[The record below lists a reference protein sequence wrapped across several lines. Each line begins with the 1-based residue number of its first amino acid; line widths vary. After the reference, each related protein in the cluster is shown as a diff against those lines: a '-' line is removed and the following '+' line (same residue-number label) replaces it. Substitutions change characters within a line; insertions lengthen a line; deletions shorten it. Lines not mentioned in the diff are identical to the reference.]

1 MLTRFF
7 KIIFDAALKANR
19 PVKRGIQATFDS
31 VIIFVALCMAMATR
45 LESLSF
51 LSGWDVYLA
60 FVVTLVPT
68 IYLFLRFGLYRA
80 FLRHVSTEVAVII
93 AIGSTISAGI
103 MLGVKVIFGLAIP
116 LSVPVTFAAFLFIAI
131 AGTRFTL
138 RSLFRKSMGGERQN
152 IAIYGAGAAGAQT
165 FQSLKAGSNYRVR
178 LVIDDSINIQ
188 GGSLFGQR
196 IYSFD
201 DAISQFRALNIDTVL
216 LAIPSASRAQRQ
228 TIITKLVDIGVRVK
242 TIPGLASLI
251 DGSAEIVELKNVAIE
266 DLLGR
271 EPVAPDP
278 DLMNAAIKDKV
289 VLVTGAGGS
298 IGSELC
304 RQIIRWQPSRLVILD
319 QSEYAIYQ
327 LEQEIASEAE
337 GLNIPLTP
345 VVTSVLERAFIS
357 QTLARYKVDTIYHAA
372 AYKHVPLMEQ
382 NVIQGVKNNV
392 FGAKT
397 VAECAIAA
405 GVKDFILISTDKA
418 VNPTNFM
425 GASKRLCEL
434 LCQSFNQTQ
443 DKTRFSMVRFGN
455 VLGSSGSVIPLFKK
469 QIERGGPVTVTDK
482 DITRYFMTIP
492 EAAQLVIQAGA
503 LAKGGEVF
511 VLDMG
516 EPVRIIDLA
525 TKMVR
530 LSGLAPF
537 FEGSGE
543 KGDIAVE
550 VTGLRPGEKMYEE
563 LVYDDKL
570 STTAHPR
577 IMSAHEN
584 AMGAVELG
592 TLLEK
597 IERTITQDDEK
608 GISRIFASIT
618 PNVAS
623 DEQRTDAVYT
633 QVGDGNSATAFDGN
647 VEVASQG

>member
-1 MLTRFF
+1 MRVFEP
-7 KIIFDAALKANR
+7 IFNVALKANR
-19 PVKRGIQATFDS
+19 PVKRAIQAAFDS
-31 VIIFVALCMAMATR
+31 VIIFLALCLAMATR

-51 LSGWDVYLA
+51 LSGSDVYLA
-60 FVVTLVPT
+60 FVVTLPPT
-68 IYLFLRFGLYRA
+68 IFVFLRSGLYRA
-80 FLRHVSTEVAVII
+80 FLRHVSTEVAMII
-93 AIGSTISAGI
+93 AIGSAISAGI
-103 MLGVKVIFGLAIP
+103 MLGVKAIFGLAIP
-116 LSVPVTFAAFLFIAI
+116 LSVPVIYAAFLFIAI

-138 RSLFRKSMGGERQN
+138 RGLFRKAIGGKRQN

-188 GGSLFGQR
+188 GETLFGQR
-196 IYSFD
+196 IHSFD
-201 DAISQFRALNIDTVL
+201 DAISRFKALNIDTVL
-216 LAIPSASRAQRQ
+216 LAMPSASRAQRQ
-228 TIITKLVDIGVRVK
+228 TIITRLVDIGINVK
-242 TIPGLASLI
+242 TIPGLSSLI
-251 DGSAEIVELKNVAIE
+251 DGSAEITELKNVVIE

-278 DLMNAAIKDKV
+278 DLMNAAIKGKV

-304 RQIIRWQPSRLVILD
+304 RQIIRWQPSRLIILD

-327 LEQEIASEAE
+327 LEQEIAATTED
-337 GLNIPLTP
+337 LDIPFTP
-345 VVTSVLERAFIS
+345 IVTSVLERTFIS

-382 NVIQGVKNNV
+382 NVMQGVKNNV
-392 FGAKT
+392 FGTKT
-397 VAECAIAA
+397 VAECAIEV

-434 LCQSFNQTQ
+434 LCQSFNKTQ

-469 QIERGGPVTVTDK
+469 QIERGGPVTVTHK

-550 VTGLRPGEKMYEE
+550 VTGLRPGEKLYEE
-563 LVYDDKL
+563 LAYDDKL
-570 STTAHPR
+570 FTTAHPR
-577 IMSAHEN
+577 IMSADEH
-584 AMGAVELG
+584 AMGAVELEI
-592 TLLEK
+592 LLEK
-597 IERTITQDDEK
+597 IDSSINQNDDK
-608 GISRIFASIT
+608 DISRIFASIT
-618 PNVAS
+618 PDVAS
-623 DEQRTDAVYT
+623 DKQTTDAVYA
-633 QVGDGNSATAFDGN
+633 QVGDGNSAAAFDEN
-647 VEVASQG
+647 VEVASRG

>member
-1 MLTRFF
+1 MRVF
-7 KIIFDAALKANR
+7 KYIFNFALNANR
-19 PVKRGIQATFDS
+19 PSKRMVQATFDS
-31 VIIFVALCMAMATR
+31 VIIFLALCLATATR

-51 LSGWDVYLA
+51 LYERDIYVA
-60 FVVTLVPT
+60 FAITLVPS
-68 IYLFLRFGLYRA
+68 IFLFSRFGLYRA

-93 AIGSTISAGI
+93 ALGSGASAGMVLVAKGI
-103 MLGVKVIFGLAIP
+103 LGLTIP
-116 LSVPVTFAAFLFIAI
+116 LSVPMIYAAFLFIAI
-131 AGTRFTL
+131 AGSRFAL
-138 RSLFRKSMGGERQN
+138 RSLFRKALSGQRQN

-188 GGSLFGQR
+188 GETLFGQR
-196 IYSFD
+196 IHSFD
-201 DAISQFRALNIDTVL
+201 DAISRFKALNIDTVL
-216 LAIPSASRAQRQ
+216 LAMPSASRAQRQ
-228 TIITKLVDIGVRVK
+228 TIITKLVDIGINVK
-242 TIPGLASLI
+242 TIPGLSSLI
-251 DGSAEIVELKNVAIE
+251 DGSAEITELKNVAIE

-278 DLMNAAIKDKV
+278 DLMNAAIKGKV

-304 RQIIRWQPSRLVILD
+304 RQIIRWQPSRLIILD

-327 LEQEIASEAE
+327 LEQEIAVEAE
-337 GLNIPLTP
+337 GLDIPLTP

-382 NVIQGVKNNV
+382 NVMQGVKNNV
-392 FGAKT
+392 FGTKT
-397 VAECAIAA
+397 VAECAIEA

-434 LCQSFNQTQ
+434 LCQSFNKTQ

-469 QIERGGPVTVTDK
+469 QIERGGPVTVTHK

-492 EAAQLVIQAGA
+492 EAARLVIQAGA

-525 TKMVR
+525 TKMIQ
-530 LSGLAPF
+530 LSGLLPF
-537 FEGSGE
+537 HEGSGE

-563 LVYDDKL
+563 LAYDDKL
-570 STTAHPR
+570 FTTSHPR
-577 IMSAHEN
+577 IMSADEN
-584 AMGAVELG
+584 AMGAVELEI
-592 TLLEK
+592 LLEK
-597 IERTITQDDEK
+597 IERSITQNDDK
-608 GISRIFASIT
+608 AISRIFASIT
-618 PNVAS
+618 PDVAS
-623 DEQRTDAVYT
+623 DNQTTDAVYV
-633 QVGDGNSATAFDGN
+633 QVGNRNNVGTLDRN
-647 VEVASQG
+647 VEVASRG